1 MNAVDRLER
10 AALYLRVSTARQESG
25 GTSLETQ
32 EAACRAF
39 AADRGYRVVAAFSD
53 VYTGEDVFNRPG
65 MANLWA
71 LLRARGTDM
80 VIAYALDRLSR
91 NQTHQG
97 LILSEIEHAGARLE
111 LVTEKLEDTP
121 EGRLLLSVRGFVA
134 EVERLKISE
143 RTNRGRRKRAQ
154 DGKMM
159 PGPRPLYGYRWR
171 DATRAALEINPET
184 APVLQRIFRELA
196 GGKSM
201 RQVAKGLTQDGIPS
215 PTGAPMWTASSLTY
229 LIRQETYT
237 GIARAF
243 RTKQQRGTDGKYRQ
257 PAASEDHQ
265 IALPVGTVPALID
278 AATFAAIQ
286 ARLAR
291 NKAEATRNNPT
302 PEDALLRSG
311 YAICGYCGN
320 NLAALRHTRSGKRN
334 YICTSTVRERHGH
347 RDFGML
353 ATKLDPLI
361 WDWVKERVSDP
372 GIIRAELERQRQE
385 NPHGA
390 ELAAVNRRI
399 SGITVQ
405 QARLTR
411 SVAILDDEDAAAP
424 LLVELRSL
432 AIQRRALEAEREH
445 LKAERDDWETLQA
458 RLDAIAE
465 QCETVRANLDTLDY
479 QGKRDLLYAFNVKVK
494 VWATDHTPRFEAT
507 MQPKGILYGRSSL
520 WRRRRPRAIAGWR
533 GSSD

>member
-1 MNAVDRLER
+1 MAQKNR
-10 AALYLRVSTARQESG
+10 AAIYIRVSTTKQEAE
-25 GTSLETQ
+25 GTSLQTQ
-32 EAACRAF
+32 EAACRTY
-39 AADRGYRVVAAFSD
+39 AADHGYEVVGLFSD
-53 VYTGEDVFNRPG
+53 VYTGEDIFNRPG
-65 MANLWA
+65 MSDLRA
-71 LLRARGTDM
+71 LLRARGADI
-80 VIAYALDRLSR
+80 VIGFALDRLSR

-171 DATRAALEINPET
+171 DATRSALEINPET
-184 APVLQRIFRELA
+184 APILQRIFRELV
-196 GGKSM
+196 GGTSM
-201 RQVAKGLTQDGIPS
+201 RQVAKGLTQDGILS

-237 GIARAF
+237 GNARAF

-257 PAASEDHQ
+257 PAAAEDHQ
-265 IALPVGTVPALID
+265 IALPAGTVPALID
-278 AATFAAIQ
+278 VATFAAVR

-291 NKAEATRNNPT
+291 NKAEAIRNNPK

-320 NLAALRHTRSGKRN
+320 NLAALRHTTSGKRN

-347 RDFGML
+347 RGFGML

-361 WDWVKERVSDP
+361 WNWVKERVSDP

-390 ELAAVNRRI
+390 ELDTINRRL
-399 SGITVQ
+399 SGITAQ
-405 QARLTR
+405 QSRLTR
-411 SVAILDDEDAAAP
+411 SVAMLDDEDAAVP
-424 LLVELRSL
+424 LLAELRSL
-432 AIQRRALEAEREH
+432 GAQRRALETELEH
-445 LKAERDDWETLQA
+445 LKGERDDWERLQA
-458 RLDAIAE
+458 RLDAIAVHC
-465 QCETVRANLDTLDY
+465 QTVRANLDTLDY

-507 MQPKGILYGRSSL
+507 MQPEGILYGSSSP
-520 WRRRRPRAIAGWR
+520 WHRQPRRAIAGSR
-533 GSSD
+533 G